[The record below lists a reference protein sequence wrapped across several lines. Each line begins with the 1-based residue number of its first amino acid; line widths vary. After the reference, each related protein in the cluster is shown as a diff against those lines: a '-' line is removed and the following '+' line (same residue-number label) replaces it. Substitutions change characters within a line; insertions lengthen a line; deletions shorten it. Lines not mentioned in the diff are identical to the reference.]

1 MDQIDFKRQAK
12 LLASMVGV
20 DGMEKFFLSSFKEA
34 MEGLQNEV
42 RMGTDQRIIWQRA
55 GHLKILHLAQE
66 LFLKNQ
72 IEEIKGGKSD
82 VLEPMV
88 N

>member
-1 MDQIDFKRQAK
+1 MDEIDFQRQAK
-12 LLASMVGV
+12 LIAQMVGRE
-20 DGMEKFFLSSFKEA
+20 GMEKFFLSSFKEA

-42 RMGTDQRIIWQRA
+42 KMGTDWETIWRRV
-55 GHLKILHLAQE
+55 GHLRILHLAQE

-72 IEEIKGGKSD
+72 IEEVKGGKSD
-82 VLEPMV
+82 VLESMV